1 MALPRATFGA
11 LAAIMGRWDRAER
24 HFEDALATNEAMGAR
39 PWLAHTQYRY
49 ATMLLSRDHFGD
61 SDKAAVLL
69 KDALAT
75 ARELGMQAL
84 ERRITSGSL

>member
-1 MALPRATFGA
+1 MRVLGSR
-11 LAAIMGRWDRAER
+11 
-24 HFEDALATNEAMGAR
+24 
-39 PWLAHTQYRY
+39 TQYQY

-75 ARELGMQAL
+75 ARELGMQTL
-84 ERRITSGSL
+84 ERHITSGAP